1 MPYICIDNM
10 RLVKVYVRLIKSS
23 LVFVLVECGQLAALF
38 FLQLSERQP
47 HYISAGNDV
56 TGWWQG
62 MISKNKNNCPRYDS
76 SSGLPMLTCRAS
88 GNRIFRNHG

>member
-38 FLQLSERQP
+38 FFAAIRTPATLYKYGQ
-47 HYISAGNDV
+47 
-56 TGWWQG
+56 
-62 MISKNKNNCPRYDS
+62 
-76 SSGLPMLTCRAS
+76 
-88 GNRIFRNHG
+88 